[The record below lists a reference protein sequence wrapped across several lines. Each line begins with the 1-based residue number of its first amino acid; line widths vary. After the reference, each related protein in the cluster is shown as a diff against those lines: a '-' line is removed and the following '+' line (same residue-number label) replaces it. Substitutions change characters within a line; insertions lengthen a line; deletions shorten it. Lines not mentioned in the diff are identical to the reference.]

1 MNTIEIADSVCHI
14 LANAFMPPAS
24 PGILHAFRTDLAE
37 DLAALAEEEALDIG
51 NHVAALRAALSVF
64 QDDEALLVHYS
75 RLFLV
80 PPMRAR
86 LNLGCYLDG
95 SLNGPA
101 IDAIE
106 YLLGRYGVGKQED
119 FRDLPD
125 HVSCLLEFL
134 GMLSDMPETDADR
147 VQLAQYFL
155 LPGLTS
161 MTQAI
166 EEDGDV
172 DSPYLHLARIALTL
186 LQQMFPAD
194 EATRNDRREKRR
206 KARLDLNKGIWRNC
220 GACGKPYARE
230 KEIQIMAKAL
240 QLQGLPAEHLSICPD
255 CRSGSQKWFSP
266 GHNTCAGG

>member
-1 MNTIEIADSVCHI
+1 MNTIAIADPVCHI

-24 PGILHAFRTDLAE
+24 QGILHAFRTDLAN
-37 DLAALAEEEALDIG
+37 DLAALAEEESLDIAD
-51 NHVAALRAALSVF
+51 HVAALCVALNAL

-106 YLLGRYGVGKQED
+106 YLLGRYGVDKRED

-134 GMLSDMPETDADR
+134 AMLSDMPETDADR
-147 VQLAQYFL
+147 MQLAQYFL

-161 MTQAI
+161 LARAI
-166 EEDGDV
+166 EEESDV
-172 DSPYLHLARIALTL
+172 DSPYLHLARMGLVL
-186 LQQMFPAD
+186 LQHLFPAD
-194 EATRNDRREKRR
+194 EAMRNDRREERR

-220 GACGKPYARE
+220 GSCGKPYARE

-240 QLQGLPAEHLSICPD
+240 QLQGLPVEHLSLCPD
-255 CRSGSQKWFSP
+255 CRSSSQKWFSP
-266 GHNTCAGG
+266 DHRACGEG